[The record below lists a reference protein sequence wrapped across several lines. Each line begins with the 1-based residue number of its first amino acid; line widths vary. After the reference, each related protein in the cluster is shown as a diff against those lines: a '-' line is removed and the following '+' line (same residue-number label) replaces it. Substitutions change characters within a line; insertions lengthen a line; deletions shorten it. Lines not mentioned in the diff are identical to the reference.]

1 MTMLQLQQY
10 TCTRVLEYSSIEYLS
25 NLAGLTGA
33 DLAAMLFKAPAE
45 DWQGGKR
52 ELVEDYELRKPHANT
67 LLRAFALRLGG
78 AS

>member
-1 MTMLQLQQY
+1 MTMLQLQQC

-25 NLAGLTGA
+25 TLAGLTGA
-33 DLAAMLFKAPAE
+33 VLVAILSKAPAE
-45 DWQGGKR
+45 DWQGGLR
-52 ELVEDYELRKPHANT
+52 MLVERYELRKPHANT